1 MKLSTMREINPKE
14 TTRAYAFELWMKAPM
29 PMVTFFKILD
39 VSRLVKMSKPMNF
52 RKEHTIYTAI
62 WAMLYASPV
71 INIYTRMAGN
81 PRITFSWTEILH
93 AWEYTSTWLVMFAI
107 HNFLLLPLLLRKRK
121 TGTYLCLSFLILLTG
136 MFITYLNR
144 PMHKNQYKT
153 RMEAE
158 WKADSLAYERVAAV
172 RLGDGRYCSPQN
184 PMRRKPLEYQPID
197 PLPMLGPGELV
208 AFFGG
213 LLLMGM
219 NLGVKLYFMSQ
230 RDRERQKIID
240 QRNLEQQMEYLKYQ
254 VNPHFFM
261 NTLNNIHALVDIDP
275 ERAKTTI
282 VELSKMMR
290 HILYEGSKKLIPLTR
305 EVEFLNLYVQ
315 LMRLRYT
322 RKVHINVDVPPQLP
336 ELKLPPLMLIIF
348 VENAFKH
355 GISYREESFIDIKL
369 RVENKRL
376 LFSCCNSKPTQVQR
390 TNEKGGMGLQ
400 NVRQRL
406 ELLYDDDYTLD
417 INDGEKTY
425 EVKLDIPMQT
435 RLPDAEAE
443 PADVSES

>member
-1 MKLSTMREINPKE
+1 
-14 TTRAYAFELWMKAPM
+14 
-29 PMVTFFKILD
+29 
-39 VSRLVKMSKPMNF
+39 MNF
-52 RKEHTIYTAI
+52 RKEHTIYSAI

-121 TGTYLCLSFLILLTG
+121 TGTYLCLSFSILLTG

-158 WKADSLAYERVAAV
+158 WKADSMAYERVAAV

-184 PMRRKPLEYQPID
+184 PMRRKPLDFQPID

-417 INDGEKTY
+417 ISDGEKTY

-443 PADVSES
+443 TADVSKA

>member
-1 MKLSTMREINPKE
+1 
-14 TTRAYAFELWMKAPM
+14 
-29 PMVTFFKILD
+29 
-39 VSRLVKMSKPMNF
+39 MNF
-52 RKEHTIYTAI
+52 RKEHTIYSAI

-144 PMHKNQYKT
+144 PMHKNQNKT

-158 WKADSLAYERVAAV
+158 WEADSLAYERVAAV

-184 PMRRKPLEYQPID
+184 PMRRKPLDYQPID

-305 EVEFLNLYVQ
+305 EMEFLNLYVQ

-417 INDGEKTY
+417 ISDGEKTY

-443 PADVSES
+443 TADVSKA

>member
-1 MKLSTMREINPKE
+1 
-14 TTRAYAFELWMKAPM
+14 
-29 PMVTFFKILD
+29 
-39 VSRLVKMSKPMNF
+39 MNF

-71 INIYTRMAGN
+71 VNIYTRMAGN

-184 PMRRKPLEYQPID
+184 PMRRKPLDYQSID

-254 VNPHFFM
+254 DNPHFFM

-443 PADVSES
+443 TADVSKQ

>member
-1 MKLSTMREINPKE
+1 
-14 TTRAYAFELWMKAPM
+14 
-29 PMVTFFKILD
+29 
-39 VSRLVKMSKPMNF
+39 MNF

-71 INIYTRMAGN
+71 VNIYTRMAGN
-81 PRITFSWTEILH
+81 PKITFSWNEILH
-93 AWEYTSTWLVMFAI
+93 TWGYTSTWLAMFAI
-107 HNFLLLPLLLRKRK
+107 HNFFLLPILLKKRK
-121 TGTYLCLSFLILLTG
+121 TGTYMCLSFAILLTG

-144 PMHKNQYKT
+144 PSHDWQREA
-153 RMEAE
+153 RMEQE

-184 PMRRKPLEYQPID
+184 PMRRKPLEYRPMD

-240 QRNLEQQMEYLKYQ
+240 QHNLEQQMEYLKYQ

-322 RKVHINVDVPPQLP
+322 SKVHINVDVPPQLP

-355 GISYREESFIDIKL
+355 GISYREESFVNIKL

-417 INDGEKTY
+417 ICDGEKTY

-443 PADVSES
+443 NNNNRPNS

>member
-1 MKLSTMREINPKE
+1 
-14 TTRAYAFELWMKAPM
+14 
-29 PMVTFFKILD
+29 
-39 VSRLVKMSKPMNF
+39 MNF
-52 RKEHTIYTAI
+52 RKEHTIYSAI

-184 PMRRKPLEYQPID
+184 PMRRKPLDFQPID

-305 EVEFLNLYVQ
+305 EMEFLNLYVQ

-417 INDGEKTY
+417 ISDGEKTY

-443 PADVSES
+443 TADVSKA

>member
-1 MKLSTMREINPKE
+1 
-14 TTRAYAFELWMKAPM
+14 
-29 PMVTFFKILD
+29 
-39 VSRLVKMSKPMNF
+39 MNF

-184 PMRRKPLEYQPID
+184 PMRRKPLDYQPID

-417 INDGEKTY
+417 ISDGEKTY

-443 PADVSES
+443 TADVSEQ

>member
-1 MKLSTMREINPKE
+1 
-14 TTRAYAFELWMKAPM
+14 
-29 PMVTFFKILD
+29 
-39 VSRLVKMSKPMNF
+39 MNF

-184 PMRRKPLEYQPID
+184 PMRRKPLDYQSID

-376 LFSCCNSKPTQVQR
+376 LFSCSNSKPTQIQR

-425 EVKLDIPMQT
+425 EVKLDIPMQA
-435 RLPDAEAE
+435 RLPEAE
-443 PADVSES
+443 VETADVSKQ

>member
-1 MKLSTMREINPKE
+1 
-14 TTRAYAFELWMKAPM
+14 
-29 PMVTFFKILD
+29 
-39 VSRLVKMSKPMNF
+39 MNF
-52 RKEHTIYTAI
+52 RKEHTIYSAI

-121 TGTYLCLSFLILLTG
+121 TGTYLCMSFLILLTG

-144 PMHKNQYKT
+144 PMHKSQYKT

-184 PMRRKPLEYQPID
+184 PMRRKPLDFQPID

-305 EVEFLNLYVQ
+305 EMEFLNLYVQ

-417 INDGEKTY
+417 ISDGEKTY

-443 PADVSES
+443 TADVSKA

>member
-1 MKLSTMREINPKE
+1 
-14 TTRAYAFELWMKAPM
+14 
-29 PMVTFFKILD
+29 
-39 VSRLVKMSKPMNF
+39 MNF
-52 RKEHTIYTAI
+52 RKEHIIYSTI

-93 AWEYTSTWLVMFAI
+93 AWEYTSTWIVMFTI
-107 HNFLLLPLLLRKRK
+107 HNFLLLPILLKKRK

-184 PMRRKPLEYQPID
+184 PMRRKPLDYQPID

-355 GISYREESFIDIKL
+355 GISYREESFIDIKV

-443 PADVSES
+443 TADVSEA

>member
-1 MKLSTMREINPKE
+1 
-14 TTRAYAFELWMKAPM
+14 
-29 PMVTFFKILD
+29 
-39 VSRLVKMSKPMNF
+39 MNF
-52 RKEHTIYTAI
+52 RKEHTIYSAI

-81 PRITFSWTEILH
+81 PRITFSWNEILH

-144 PMHKNQYKT
+144 PMHKSQYKT

-184 PMRRKPLEYQPID
+184 PMRRKPLDFQPID

-369 RVENKRL
+369 RVEDKRL

-443 PADVSES
+443 TADVSEA

>member
-1 MKLSTMREINPKE
+1 
-14 TTRAYAFELWMKAPM
+14 
-29 PMVTFFKILD
+29 
-39 VSRLVKMSKPMNF
+39 MNF

-184 PMRRKPLEYQPID
+184 PMRRKPLDYQPID

-355 GISYREESFIDIKL
+355 GISYREESFIDIKV

-417 INDGEKTY
+417 ISDGEKTY

-443 PADVSES
+443 TADVSEA

>member
-1 MKLSTMREINPKE
+1 
-14 TTRAYAFELWMKAPM
+14 
-29 PMVTFFKILD
+29 
-39 VSRLVKMSKPMNF
+39 MNF
-52 RKEHTIYTAI
+52 RKEHTIYSAI

-144 PMHKNQYKT
+144 PMHKNRYKT

-158 WKADSLAYERVAAV
+158 WEADSLAYERVAAV

-184 PMRRKPLEYQPID
+184 PMRRKPLDYQPID

-305 EVEFLNLYVQ
+305 EMEFLNLYVQ

-417 INDGEKTY
+417 ISDGEKTY

-443 PADVSES
+443 TADVSKA

>member
-1 MKLSTMREINPKE
+1 
-14 TTRAYAFELWMKAPM
+14 
-29 PMVTFFKILD
+29 
-39 VSRLVKMSKPMNF
+39 MNF

-417 INDGEKTY
+417 ISDGEKTY

-443 PADVSES
+443 TEDVTKQ

>member
-1 MKLSTMREINPKE
+1 
-14 TTRAYAFELWMKAPM
+14 
-29 PMVTFFKILD
+29 
-39 VSRLVKMSKPMNF
+39 MNF
-52 RKEHTIYTAI
+52 RKEHTIYSAI

-184 PMRRKPLEYQPID
+184 PMRRKPLDYQPID

-230 RDRERQKIID
+230 RNRERQKIID

-443 PADVSES
+443 TADVSKA

>member
-1 MKLSTMREINPKE
+1 
-14 TTRAYAFELWMKAPM
+14 
-29 PMVTFFKILD
+29 
-39 VSRLVKMSKPMNF
+39 MNF
-52 RKEHTIYTAI
+52 RKEHIIYSTI

-81 PRITFSWTEILH
+81 PCITFSWTEILH
-93 AWEYTSTWLVMFAI
+93 AWEYTSTWIVMFTI
-107 HNFLLLPLLLRKRK
+107 HNFLLLPILLKKRK

-184 PMRRKPLEYQPID
+184 PMRRKPLDYQPID

-443 PADVSES
+443 TADVSKQ

>member
-1 MKLSTMREINPKE
+1 
-14 TTRAYAFELWMKAPM
+14 
-29 PMVTFFKILD
+29 
-39 VSRLVKMSKPMNF
+39 MNF
-52 RKEHTIYTAI
+52 RKEHTIYSAI

-184 PMRRKPLEYQPID
+184 PMRRKPLDFQPID

-282 VELSKMMR
+282 VELSKMIR

-443 PADVSES
+443 TADVSEA

>member
-1 MKLSTMREINPKE
+1 
-14 TTRAYAFELWMKAPM
+14 
-29 PMVTFFKILD
+29 
-39 VSRLVKMSKPMNF
+39 MNF
-52 RKEHTIYTAI
+52 RKEHIIYSTI

-93 AWEYTSTWLVMFAI
+93 AWEYTSTWIVMFTI
-107 HNFLLLPLLLRKRK
+107 HNFLLLPILLKKRK

-184 PMRRKPLEYQPID
+184 PMRRKPLDYQPID

-290 HILYEGSKKLIPLTR
+290 HILYEGSKKHISLTR

-443 PADVSES
+443 TADVSKA

>member
-1 MKLSTMREINPKE
+1 
-14 TTRAYAFELWMKAPM
+14 
-29 PMVTFFKILD
+29 
-39 VSRLVKMSKPMNF
+39 MNF

-144 PMHKNQYKT
+144 PMHKSQYKT

-184 PMRRKPLEYQPID
+184 PMRRKPLDYQPID

-417 INDGEKTY
+417 ISDGEKTY

-443 PADVSES
+443 TADVSEP

>member
-1 MKLSTMREINPKE
+1 
-14 TTRAYAFELWMKAPM
+14 
-29 PMVTFFKILD
+29 
-39 VSRLVKMSKPMNF
+39 MNF

-184 PMRRKPLEYQPID
+184 PMRRKPLDYQPID

-435 RLPDAEAE
+435 RLPDAEVE
-443 PADVSES
+443 TADVSKP

>member
-1 MKLSTMREINPKE
+1 
-14 TTRAYAFELWMKAPM
+14 
-29 PMVTFFKILD
+29 
-39 VSRLVKMSKPMNF
+39 MNF

-184 PMRRKPLEYQPID
+184 PMRRKPLDYQSID

-406 ELLYDDDYTLD
+406 ELLYYDDYTLD
-417 INDGEKTY
+417 ISDGEKTY

-443 PADVSES
+443 TADVSKQ

>member
-1 MKLSTMREINPKE
+1 
-14 TTRAYAFELWMKAPM
+14 
-29 PMVTFFKILD
+29 
-39 VSRLVKMSKPMNF
+39 MNF
-52 RKEHTIYTAI
+52 RKEHTIYSAI

-144 PMHKNQYKT
+144 PMHKSQYKT

-184 PMRRKPLEYQPID
+184 PMRRKPLDYQPID

-305 EVEFLNLYVQ
+305 EMEFLNLYVQ

-443 PADVSES
+443 TADVSKA

>member
-1 MKLSTMREINPKE
+1 
-14 TTRAYAFELWMKAPM
+14 
-29 PMVTFFKILD
+29 
-39 VSRLVKMSKPMNF
+39 
-52 RKEHTIYTAI
+52 
-62 WAMLYASPV
+62 
-71 INIYTRMAGN
+71 
-81 PRITFSWTEILH
+81 
-93 AWEYTSTWLVMFAI
+93 
-107 HNFLLLPLLLRKRK
+107 
-121 TGTYLCLSFLILLTG
+121 
-136 MFITYLNR
+136 
-144 PMHKNQYKT
+144 
-153 RMEAE
+153 
-158 WKADSLAYERVAAV
+158 
-172 RLGDGRYCSPQN
+172 
-184 PMRRKPLEYQPID
+184 
-197 PLPMLGPGELV
+197 
-208 AFFGG
+208 
-213 LLLMGM
+213 
-219 NLGVKLYFMSQ
+219 
-230 RDRERQKIID
+230 
-240 QRNLEQQMEYLKYQ
+240 MEYLKYQ

-376 LFSCCNSKPTQVQR
+376 LFCCCNSKPTQVQR

-417 INDGEKTY
+417 ISDGEKTY

-443 PADVSES
+443 TADVSKS

>member
-1 MKLSTMREINPKE
+1 
-14 TTRAYAFELWMKAPM
+14 
-29 PMVTFFKILD
+29 
-39 VSRLVKMSKPMNF
+39 MNF

-184 PMRRKPLEYQPID
+184 PMRRKPLDYQPID

-355 GISYREESFIDIKL
+355 GISYREESFIDIKV
-369 RVENKRL
+369 RVEDKRL

-417 INDGEKTY
+417 INDSEKTY

-443 PADVSES
+443 TADVSKQ

>member
-1 MKLSTMREINPKE
+1 
-14 TTRAYAFELWMKAPM
+14 
-29 PMVTFFKILD
+29 
-39 VSRLVKMSKPMNF
+39 MNF

-184 PMRRKPLEYQPID
+184 PMRRKPLDYQPID

-355 GISYREESFIDIKL
+355 GISYREESFIDIKV

-417 INDGEKTY
+417 INDSEKTY

-435 RLPDAEAE
+435 RLPDTEAE
-443 PADVSES
+443 TADVSKP

>member
-1 MKLSTMREINPKE
+1 
-14 TTRAYAFELWMKAPM
+14 
-29 PMVTFFKILD
+29 
-39 VSRLVKMSKPMNF
+39 MNF
-52 RKEHTIYTAI
+52 RKEHTIYSAI

-144 PMHKNQYKT
+144 PMHKSQYKT

-184 PMRRKPLEYQPID
+184 PMRRKPLDYQPID

-219 NLGVKLYFMSQ
+219 NLGVKLYFRSQ
-230 RDRERQKIID
+230 EATKAIAQIEKHALERQL
-240 QRNLEQQMEYLKYQ
+240 QYLKYQ
-254 VNPHFFM
+254 VNPHFLM

-275 ERAKTTI
+275 ERAKASI
-282 VELSKMMR
+282 VELSKLMR
-290 HILYEGSKKLIPLTR
+290 YVLYEGNNKLTSLSR
-305 EVEFLNLYVQ
+305 EVQFLHNYVR
-315 LMRLRYT
+315 LMSMRYSG
-322 RKVHINVDVPPQLP
+322 NVRISLDVPETLP
-336 ELKLPPLMLIIF
+336 DSMLPPLLLVIF

-355 GISYREESFIDIKL
+355 GISYRNKSF
-369 RVENKRL
+369 VEISLKPQADRL
-376 LFSCCNSKPTQVQR
+376 LFDCRNSRQQNTQDE
-390 TNEKGGMGLQ
+390 NMKGGVGLS
-400 NVRQRL
+400 NVRRRL
-406 ELLYDDDYTLD
+406 DLLFPGNYTLD
-417 INDGEKTY
+417 IKEQEDTY
-425 EVKLDIPMQT
+425 AVHLDIPLT
-435 RLPDAEAE
+435 N
-443 PADVSES
+443 

>member
-1 MKLSTMREINPKE
+1 
-14 TTRAYAFELWMKAPM
+14 
-29 PMVTFFKILD
+29 
-39 VSRLVKMSKPMNF
+39 MNF

-275 ERAKTTI
+275 ERAKITI

-443 PADVSES
+443 TADVSKQ

>member
-1 MKLSTMREINPKE
+1 
-14 TTRAYAFELWMKAPM
+14 
-29 PMVTFFKILD
+29 
-39 VSRLVKMSKPMNF
+39 MNF
-52 RKEHTIYTAI
+52 RKEHTIYSAI

-81 PRITFSWTEILH
+81 PRITFSWNEILH

-144 PMHKNQYKT
+144 PMHKNQNKT

-158 WKADSLAYERVAAV
+158 WEADSLAYERVAAV

-184 PMRRKPLEYQPID
+184 PMRRKPLDFQPID

-305 EVEFLNLYVQ
+305 EMEFLNLYVQ

-417 INDGEKTY
+417 ISDGEKTY

-443 PADVSES
+443 TADVSKA

>member
-1 MKLSTMREINPKE
+1 
-14 TTRAYAFELWMKAPM
+14 
-29 PMVTFFKILD
+29 
-39 VSRLVKMSKPMNF
+39 MNF
-52 RKEHTIYTAI
+52 RKEHTIYSAI

-144 PMHKNQYKT
+144 PTHNNQYKT

-184 PMRRKPLEYQPID
+184 PMRRKPLDFQPID

-443 PADVSES
+443 TADVSKA

>member
-1 MKLSTMREINPKE
+1 
-14 TTRAYAFELWMKAPM
+14 
-29 PMVTFFKILD
+29 
-39 VSRLVKMSKPMNF
+39 MNF

-81 PRITFSWTEILH
+81 PRITFSWNEILH

-107 HNFLLLPLLLRKRK
+107 HNFLLLPILLKKRK
-121 TGTYLCLSFLILLTG
+121 NGTYLCLSFAILLAG

-144 PMHKNQYKT
+144 PMHKDQYKT

-184 PMRRKPLEYQPID
+184 PMRRKPLDYQSID

-355 GISYREESFIDIKL
+355 GISYREESFVDIKV

-376 LFSCCNSKPTQVQR
+376 LFSCSNSKPTQIQR

-417 INDGEKTY
+417 ISDSEKTY

-435 RLPDAEAE
+435 RLPDAEVE
-443 PADVSES
+443 TADVSKP

>member
-1 MKLSTMREINPKE
+1 
-14 TTRAYAFELWMKAPM
+14 
-29 PMVTFFKILD
+29 
-39 VSRLVKMSKPMNF
+39 MNF
-52 RKEHTIYTAI
+52 RKEHTIYSAI

-144 PMHKNQYKT
+144 PMHKSQYKT

-184 PMRRKPLEYQPID
+184 PMRRKPLDFQPID

-219 NLGVKLYFMSQ
+219 NLGVKLYFISQ

-290 HILYEGSKKLIPLTR
+290 HILYESSKKLIPLTR

-406 ELLYDDDYTLD
+406 ELLYDDDNTLD
-417 INDGEKTY
+417 ISDGEKTY

-443 PADVSES
+443 TADVSKA

>member
-1 MKLSTMREINPKE
+1 
-14 TTRAYAFELWMKAPM
+14 
-29 PMVTFFKILD
+29 
-39 VSRLVKMSKPMNF
+39 MNF
-52 RKEHTIYTAI
+52 RKEHTIYSAI

-107 HNFLLLPLLLRKRK
+107 HNFLLLPILLKKRK

-184 PMRRKPLEYQPID
+184 PMRRKPLDFQPID

-417 INDGEKTY
+417 ISDDEKTY

-443 PADVSES
+443 TADVSKA

>member
-1 MKLSTMREINPKE
+1 
-14 TTRAYAFELWMKAPM
+14 
-29 PMVTFFKILD
+29 
-39 VSRLVKMSKPMNF
+39 MNF

-71 INIYTRMAGN
+71 VNIYTRMAGN

-376 LFSCCNSKPTQVQR
+376 LFCSCNSKPTQVQR

-417 INDGEKTY
+417 ISDGEKTY

-443 PADVSES
+443 TADVSKS

>member
-1 MKLSTMREINPKE
+1 
-14 TTRAYAFELWMKAPM
+14 
-29 PMVTFFKILD
+29 
-39 VSRLVKMSKPMNF
+39 MNF

-144 PMHKNQYKT
+144 PMHKNQYKI

-355 GISYREESFIDIKL
+355 GISYREESFVDIKL

-435 RLPDAEAE
+435 RLPDAEVE
-443 PADVSES
+443 TADVSKQ

>member
-1 MKLSTMREINPKE
+1 
-14 TTRAYAFELWMKAPM
+14 
-29 PMVTFFKILD
+29 
-39 VSRLVKMSKPMNF
+39 MNF
-52 RKEHTIYTAI
+52 RKEHIIYSAI

-144 PMHKNQYKT
+144 PMHKSQYKT

-184 PMRRKPLEYQPID
+184 PMRRKPLDYQPID

-305 EVEFLNLYVQ
+305 EMEFLNLYVQ

-417 INDGEKTY
+417 ISDGEKTY

-443 PADVSES
+443 TADVSKA

>member
-1 MKLSTMREINPKE
+1 
-14 TTRAYAFELWMKAPM
+14 
-29 PMVTFFKILD
+29 
-39 VSRLVKMSKPMNF
+39 MNF

-417 INDGEKTY
+417 ISDGEKTY

-435 RLPDAEAE
+435 RLPDAEVE
-443 PADVSES
+443 TADVSKQ

>member
-1 MKLSTMREINPKE
+1 
-14 TTRAYAFELWMKAPM
+14 
-29 PMVTFFKILD
+29 
-39 VSRLVKMSKPMNF
+39 MNF

-184 PMRRKPLEYQPID
+184 PMRRKPLDYQSID

-406 ELLYDDDYTLD
+406 ELLYDDNYTLD

-443 PADVSES
+443 TADVSKS

>member
-1 MKLSTMREINPKE
+1 
-14 TTRAYAFELWMKAPM
+14 
-29 PMVTFFKILD
+29 
-39 VSRLVKMSKPMNF
+39 MNF

-184 PMRRKPLEYQPID
+184 PMRRKPLDYQPID

-417 INDGEKTY
+417 ISDGEKTY